1 MKIVATVSILAC
13 LMASTHA
20 QSFID
25 SAQVRSAEP
34 VMENVS
40 VPREECRDHWIQ
52 EPMRRGVG
60 DRSERRDRNYGGA
73 IVGGLAGGVIG
84 HQFGGG
90 TGKDA
95 ATALGVILGAMVG
108 DQHQNGYR
116 NDRLDDREVEV
127 AHRQVRR
134 CQTVYDSQSRVTGYR
149 VVYDYR
155 GQQYSTLTR
164 NHPGQQL
171 RLRVS
176 VDPIEQ

>member
-1 MKIVATVSILAC
+1 MKKVSTVSVLAC
-13 LMASTHA
+13 LIASVHA
-20 QSFID
+20 QSFTD
-25 SAQVRSAEP
+25 SAQVRSVEP
-34 VMENVS
+34 VMENVT
-40 VPREECRDHWIQ
+40 VPREECSNHWIQ
-52 EPMRRGVG
+52 EPMRRSVG
-60 DRSERRDRNYGGA
+60 DRSERQDRNYGGA

-84 HQFGGG
+84 HQFGSGS
-90 TGKDA
+90 GKDA

-108 DQHQNGYR
+108 DQHQNR
-116 NDRLDDREVEV
+116 LREDRPDDREVEV

-149 VVYDYR
+149 VVYEYR

-176 VDPIEQ
+176 VNPIEQ